1 MSMRYLTQ
9 GEKENSRRL
18 YECCFPE
25 DSQKFVDYYYQ
36 EKCRENEIAVIEENG
51 KIISMVHANP
61 FTVSCCGTQAE
72 VHYIVAVAT
81 DPEYRRRGYMRQ
93 LMQQVLRDCRNRGEV
108 FSFLMPADPAYYEPL
123 GYRYWNNQYVWEIPK
138 EQELLLKGFCQNPE
152 YQSDADPK
160 ALAQMADRIL
170 ADQFDLYILR
180 NASYYERIEK
190 EQESE
195 DGGVYVWYD
204 EQKTPVGS
212 VFYAKEDGFELREP
226 ILPDVRKQQIP
237 DKDSL
242 GKADLDKGNSD
253 KDKLSVGE
261 RKDDS
266 FYVTERKESVMMGR
280 ITDLP
285 VFVQMLRSEKP
296 YEEILQIRDDILPEN
311 NGIFRI
317 YIDKTG
323 GRAERAEACKNARAM
338 DIATFGQLM
347 FDRLRIFV
355 NELV

>member
-36 EKCRENEIAVIEENG
+36 EKCRDNEITVIEEHG
-51 KIISMVHANP
+51 KIISMVQANP

-93 LMQQVLRDCRNRGEV
+93 LMQQVLSDCRKRCEA

-123 GYRYWNNQYVWEIPK
+123 GYRYWNNQYVWELSK
-138 EQELLLKGFCQNPE
+138 EQEILLQERCQTKNGASDYDPE
-152 YQSDADPK
+152 
-160 ALAQMADRIL
+160 ALAQMANRIL
-170 ADQFDLYILR
+170 ANQFDLYILR

-204 EQKTPVGS
+204 AQKTPVGS

-226 ILPDVRKQQIP
+226 ILADVRKQQLSS
-237 DKDSL
+237 K
-242 GKADLDKGNSD
+242 KNLDKNNSD
-253 KDKLSVGE
+253 QDKLLTDE
-261 RKDDS
+261 RKEDS
-266 FYVTERKESVMMGR
+266 FFVTERKESVMMGR

-285 VFVQMLRSEKP
+285 AFVQMLRSEQP
-296 YEEILQIRDDILPEN
+296 YEEILQIRDDLLPEN

-323 GRAERAEACKNARAM
+323 GRAERAEACENARAM

>member
-36 EKCRENEIAVIEENG
+36 EKCRDNEIAVIEACGN
-51 KIISMVHANP
+51 IVSMVHANP

-190 EQESE
+190 NR
-195 DGGVYVWYD
+195 
-204 EQKTPVGS
+204 K
-212 VFYAKEDGFELREP
+212 AKMAEYMSGMMSKKLRLEAFFM
-226 ILPDVRKQQIP
+226 LK
-237 DKDSL
+237 K
-242 GKADLDKGNSD
+242 
-253 KDKLSVGE
+253 
-261 RKDDS
+261 
-266 FYVTERKESVMMGR
+266 
-280 ITDLP
+280 TDLN
-285 VFVQMLRSEKP
+285 FGNRYCQM
-296 YEEILQIRDDILPEN
+296 
-311 NGIFRI
+311 
-317 YIDKTG
+317 
-323 GRAERAEACKNARAM
+323 
-338 DIATFGQLM
+338 
-347 FDRLRIFV
+347 
-355 NELV
+355 

>member
-138 EQELLLKGFCQNPE
+138 RAGIAAKG
-152 YQSDADPK
+152 
-160 ALAQMADRIL
+160 
-170 ADQFDLYILR
+170 
-180 NASYYERIEK
+180 
-190 EQESE
+190 
-195 DGGVYVWYD
+195 
-204 EQKTPVGS
+204 
-212 VFYAKEDGFELREP
+212 
-226 ILPDVRKQQIP
+226 ILPK
-237 DKDSL
+237 S
-242 GKADLDKGNSD
+242 
-253 KDKLSVGE
+253 
-261 RKDDS
+261 
-266 FYVTERKESVMMGR
+266 R
-280 ITDLP
+280 I
-285 VFVQMLRSEKP
+285 S
-296 YEEILQIRDDILPEN
+296 I
-311 NGIFRI
+311 
-317 YIDKTG
+317 
-323 GRAERAEACKNARAM
+323 
-338 DIATFGQLM
+338 
-347 FDRLRIFV
+347 
-355 NELV
+355 

>member
-1 MSMRYLTQ
+1 MRYLTQ

-36 EKCRENEIAVIEENG
+36 EKCRDNEITVIEEHG
-51 KIISMVHANP
+51 KIISMVQVNP

-93 LMQQVLRDCRNRGEV
+93 LMQQVLSDCRKRGEA
-108 FSFLMPADPAYYEPL
+108 FSFLMPADSAYYEPL
-123 GYRYWNNQYVWEIPK
+123 GYRYWNNQYVWELSK
-138 EQELLLKGFCQNPE
+138 EQEILLQERCQTKNGASDYDPE
-152 YQSDADPK
+152 
-160 ALAQMADRIL
+160 ALAQMANRIL
-170 ADQFDLYILR
+170 ANQFDLYILR

-204 EQKTPVGS
+204 AQKTPVGS

-226 ILPDVRKQQIP
+226 ILADVRKQQVSI
-237 DKDSL
+237 KEN
-242 GKADLDKGNSD
+242 LDKNNSD
-253 KDKLSVGE
+253 QDKLSMDE
-261 RKDDS
+261 SEDDS

-285 VFVQMLRSEKP
+285 AFVQMLRSEQP
-296 YEEILQIRDDILPEN
+296 YEEILQIRDDLLPEN

-323 GRAERAEACKNARAM
+323 GRAERAEACENARAM

>member
-36 EKCRENEIAVIEENG
+36 EKCRDNEIAVIEENG

-81 DPEYRRRGYMRQ
+81 DPKYRRRGYMRQ
-93 LMQQVLRDCRNRGEV
+93 LMQQVLRDCRNRGEA

-123 GYRYWNNQYVWEIPK
+123 EYRYWNNQYVWEIPK
-138 EQELLLKGFCQNPE
+138 EQELLLKEFCQNP
-152 YQSDADPK
+152 YHSDADPK

-212 VFYAKEDGFELREP
+212 VFYSWEDGFKLREP
-226 ILPDVRKQQIP
+226 ILADVRKQQIP
-237 DKDSL
+237 DKASL
-242 GKADLDKGNSD
+242 GLGKSDLDKGNSD
-253 KDKLSVGE
+253 KDKLSAVE

-285 VFVQMLRSEKP
+285 AFVQMLRSEKP
-296 YEEILQIRDDILPEN
+296 YEEMLQIRDDILPEN

-317 YIDKTG
+317 I
-323 GRAERAEACKNARAM
+323 
-338 DIATFGQLM
+338 
-347 FDRLRIFV
+347 
-355 NELV
+355 